1 MTNDEIQKPSGEGMW
16 VIGYGSLIFKPLP
29 YYQFKVSGYLKGFIR
44 RFWQSSSDHRGTPEA
59 PGRVVT
65 LVSLDDLKKNRKFHN
80 DLHMYEAGDKD
91 QETDLLSRTTSSS
104 DLGKED
110 ILDITH
116 KISKLEEDD
125 LKVWGCAYYVGP
137 DDVAKVKEYLDIREK
152 DGYTTHKVPF
162 HVLNVCDESEN
173 ANEVMQNIPKN
184 KNGDYII
191 ESLIYIGTLDNVSF
205 VGPEDIEKTGEK
217 IKTSR
222 GPSGENSEYLI
233 ELCKAVR
240 NLDVKGRSR
249 DYYLEDLVKF
259 VEL

>member
-1 MTNDEIQKPSGEGMW
+1 MTNDEIQKPSQEGMW

-44 RFWQSSSDHRGTPEA
+44 RFWQSSSDHRGTPET

-65 LVSLDDLKKNRKFHN
+65 LVSLEDLKNNSKFHN
-80 DLHMYEAGDKD
+80 DLHMYEASG
-91 QETDLLSRTTSSS
+91 ENGESDLLSRTSSGA
-104 DLGKED
+104 DLGGED
-110 ILDITH
+110 IHDTTH

-137 DDVAKVKEYLDIREK
+137 EDVAKVKEYLDVREQ

-162 HVLNVCDESEN
+162 HVLNVCDDSEN
-173 ANEVMQNIPKN
+173 ANKVMLNIPRN
-184 KNGDYII
+184 ANGDYII
-191 ESLIYIGTLDNVSF
+191 ESLIYIGTIWNESF
-205 VGPEDIEKTGEK
+205 VGPENIEKTGEK

-222 GPSGENSEYLI
+222 GPSGENSEYLV

-240 NLDVKGRSR
+240 HLDATGRSR
-249 DYYLEDLVKF
+249 DYYLEDLVKL